1 MPTSFF
7 KGDLYLTLILDGKEP
22 AKKIIDE
29 LTLEVE
35 HLKAKN
41 ILPTFCV
48 IEVGEDPASKIY
60 LRLKRK
66 LAKKIGINE
75 QTIKFP
81 GDIRQ
86 DELINKIKELNADPH
101 VDAIMVQLPIPEHIN
116 TRLVLEAID
125 PAKDADGFTPY
136 NQGRMWQG
144 QVNII
149 PATVRSIMTILDYYQ
164 LNVEGKNALIIGRS
178 IIVGKPVASQ
188 LLARNAT
195 VTIAHSHTRKLQEL
209 TLLNDIIISDVG
221 RAIGRSIIVGKPVAS
236 QLLARNAT
244 VTIAHSHTRKLQELT
259 LLNDIIISDVGRAHL
274 ITKNMVKPGSILID
288 VGMNREN
295 GKLMGDIEYDDC
307 LPIAEAI
314 TPVPGGVGPL
324 TVANLMKQVIIL
336 TKLRHNYGN

>member
-1 MPTSFF
+1 
-7 KGDLYLTLILDGKEP
+7 
-22 AKKIIDE
+22 KIIDE

-86 DELINKIKELNADPH
+86 DELIDKIKELNADPH

-221 RAIGRSIIVGKPVAS
+221 RA
-236 QLLARNAT
+236 
-244 VTIAHSHTRKLQELT
+244 
-259 LLNDIIISDVGRAHL
+259 HL

>member
-86 DELINKIKELNADPH
+86 DELIDKIKELNADPH

-195 VTIAHSHTRKLQEL
+195 VTIAHSHTR
-209 TLLNDIIISDVG
+209 N
-221 RAIGRSIIVGKPVAS
+221 
-236 QLLARNAT
+236 
-244 VTIAHSHTRKLQELT
+244 LQELT

-274 ITKNMVKPGSILID
+274 ITKNMVKLGSILID

>member
-1 MPTSFF
+1 
-7 KGDLYLTLILDGKEP
+7 
-22 AKKIIDE
+22 
-29 LTLEVE
+29 
-35 HLKAKN
+35 KN

-195 VTIAHSHTRKLQEL
+195 VTIAHSHTR
-209 TLLNDIIISDVG
+209 N
-221 RAIGRSIIVGKPVAS
+221 
-236 QLLARNAT
+236 
-244 VTIAHSHTRKLQELT
+244 LQELT

>member
-1 MPTSFF
+1 M
-7 KGDLYLTLILDGKEP
+7 TLILDGKEP

-35 HLKAKN
+35 HLKAQN

-86 DELINKIKELNADPH
+86 DELIDKIKELNADPH

-221 RAIGRSIIVGKPVAS
+221 RA
-236 QLLARNAT
+236 
-244 VTIAHSHTRKLQELT
+244 
-259 LLNDIIISDVGRAHL
+259 HL
-274 ITKNMVKPGSILID
+274 ITKNMVKPGSIL
-288 VGMNREN
+288 
-295 GKLMGDIEYDDC
+295 
-307 LPIAEAI
+307 
-314 TPVPGGVGPL
+314 
-324 TVANLMKQVIIL
+324 
-336 TKLRHNYGN
+336 

>member
-86 DELINKIKELNADPH
+86 DELIDKIKELNADPH

-195 VTIAHSHTRKLQEL
+195 VTIAHSHTR
-209 TLLNDIIISDVG
+209 N
-221 RAIGRSIIVGKPVAS
+221 
-236 QLLARNAT
+236 
-244 VTIAHSHTRKLQELT
+244 LQELT

-274 ITKNMVKPGSILID
+274 IIKNMVKPGSILID

>member
-1 MPTSFF
+1 MRSAVPTSFF

-164 LNVEGKNALIIGRS
+164 LNVEGKNVLIIGRS

-195 VTIAHSHTRKLQEL
+195 VTIAHSHTR
-209 TLLNDIIISDVG
+209 N
-221 RAIGRSIIVGKPVAS
+221 
-236 QLLARNAT
+236 
-244 VTIAHSHTRKLQELT
+244 LQELT